1 MPWHFPHRGHY
12 PLIQHGF
19 ANLIARQI
27 SVDGNH
33 LDHVPPQDRQV
44 ALVHGFHDNRVPIEP
59 LAGQSA
65 CKRLAHPE

>member
-19 ANLIARQI
+19 TNLIARQI

-33 LDHVPPQDRQV
+33 LDHVPPQDR
-44 ALVHGFHDNRVPIEP
+44 
-59 LAGQSA
+59 
-65 CKRLAHPE
+65 